1 MTNQPISNIIR
12 RNPHSKKP
20 DRPTLLLQNNGFE
33 TIHKIGNYHDWS
45 FSVKANGIDEISFTV
60 NKYTNNKRCPFWEE
74 LTDLKIVEVKDYG
87 RFQIKVSYED
97 AAQTVKTVTGQSL
110 EVELG
115 QLPLYL
121 HVNDEE
127 AMDMVKTEYSSD
139 NYTDEGKFIPTVFY
153 NGEDTNHSLLHRV
166 LADKA
171 PHWTIGHVTE
181 YVTRDDAPDT
191 EAEPVSSFQRT
202 YTVDGTSIYDFL
214 TGDVA
219 KETNVVFIFDTFNRR
234 INVYSLYDC
243 YVTDENGNRV
253 QKSQAIGEDT
263 SVLISKKKLAGQI
276 SIESN
281 TDQLKNCFRVTGGDD
296 IITAY
301 VAAVNMSGDNYIH
314 MFSPYQLNNMPK
326 QLADAIGRYQKEK
339 SEHENEYIGE
349 NGIFTKLTKA
359 YSDLTY
365 YESSMMPKVEMTE
378 TSAEK
383 QFDSVEKEL
392 KALSHGVGVCTLDKY
407 DSKYHVGIDNNVE
420 SLAEVYVDSRYD
432 VEVVKGTTS
441 YNVEIVDGIPAH
453 TWTGV
458 LRYKKK
464 TDETDIYPV
473 ETDISE
479 LSKYAVTLIV
489 SEDDEINGQLAYTEQ
504 KIYKALSKSSIAEID
519 FDLTKKLN
527 ETMGNTN
534 GGNQENEKKTDAEI
548 RNYFEQFGLNRLKG
562 FAEGYNSCISILCEL
577 NKAETTKNDNLSM
590 EPARNNNPSA
600 EPTGYDNLST
610 EPTKNNNPSKT
621 LYNKYARRYHILTGL
636 EDENG
641 AVIIEGVI
649 PHRQQQINECKSAI
663 EALEKQQKEFHE
675 TWNFKNYLY
684 KEDPTG
690 ELFKTFASYRR
701 ESDYSNANYTSDALV
716 DDNGYIDIAKCIKK
730 AKALLDAAEKELQK
744 ACMLQRTLSTSMN
757 NLLILPEFKQFH
769 ESFGMFNYFR
779 VRTEDELFQMRLVGV
794 DYDEANPSDLSVTF
808 SDQVISLGSTE
819 AMGDDIQSI
828 LSQAASMATSYP
840 TVTRQS
846 EQGNKAQH
854 TFNELKSEGLNSML
868 MKIKN
873 SNDEEVTIS
882 QSGILCKKMNDEGTY
897 GLKQCRITG
906 NTMAFTD
913 DGWQSMRAGIGEMDI
928 TDPITNETHTV
939 YGFVG
944 DAVVGNLLA
953 GQKAYIG
960 DKDGNVVI
968 SSEGIKLKG
977 GSITWD
983 PDDPIPQGTINGLV
997 EKIRDIDDFQN
1008 DVTTSLGVTE
1018 ITSQSVIS
1026 PKIGGGYLYIEKD
1039 GNYVEI
1045 DPGNKRKSTDT
1056 IQNPSASTQDTAD
1069 NTIFK
1074 IHVKDKGNA
1083 TGKDIMKVT
1092 NDHAEIAGWTIG
1104 KGSLYNGTASMTS
1117 KENGTYIGTDG
1128 IRQYQADASGSRY
1141 VNIKDGKLTAL
1152 GADINGKITAT
1163 SGTIGKCSIDSN
1175 GNLQVPSAN
1184 ITGTISCDKLVGG
1197 TIKGQKIEGCTGD
1210 FTGKVN
1216 ATSGTFEGT
1225 IKADSFKCSDTNFNC
1240 TVSDGFSIVN
1250 TTDTAETSYSIR
1262 TKNGGS
1268 MTLFSNSLDFYSGSN
1283 FNGQSCSL
1291 VYTGECLRTDT
1302 LRLDKSLNI
1311 GTGSII
1317 GNNDSIVHTTTDNIT
1332 YFGVP
1337 DSNSSEFGESPSTS
1351 VLRGDTVK
1359 IYAHK
1364 DGNVYLGN
1372 TPDNGVYLGQS
1383 GSTAIT
1389 SDENFKQL
1397 FDMDGRYEQFFYNLK
1412 PTLYKYNTGHRTHIG
1427 FGARAV
1433 ESALKKSGLTTEEF
1447 AGVLIDTNV
1456 DIGEDEAS
1464 DANGT
1469 THFDELYYLRYE
1481 EFIALNTAIIQKQQA
1496 EIKSLRDEI
1505 NTIKEVLNIGG
1516 GIS

>member
-12 RNPHSKKP
+12 RNPHSGKIE
-20 DRPTLLLQNNGFE
+20 RPTLLLQNNGFE
-33 TIHKIGNYHDWS
+33 TIHKIGNYHNWT
-45 FSVKANGIDEISFTV
+45 FSAKANGMDEISFTV
-60 NKYTNNKRCPFWEE
+60 NKYTDNKRCPFWEE
-74 LTDLKIVEVKDYG
+74 LSDLKIVEVKDYG

-110 EVELG
+110 ETELG

-127 AMDMVKTEYSSD
+127 AVDMVKTEYSSG
-139 NYTDEGKFIPTVFY
+139 NYTDEGNFIPTVFY
-153 NGEDTNHSLLHRV
+153 NENDTKHSLLHRV

-181 YVTRDDAPDT
+181 YVTKDDAPDT

-219 KETNVVFIFDTFNRR
+219 KETNAVFIFDTFNRR

-243 YVTDENGNRV
+243 YVTDKNGNRV

-263 SVLISKKKLAGQI
+263 SILISKKKLAGQI

-281 TDQLKNCFRVTGGDD
+281 ADQLKNCFRVTGGDD

-314 MFSPYQLNNMPK
+314 MFSPYQLNSMPR
-326 QLADAIGRYQKEK
+326 QLSDAIGRYQKEK
-339 SEHENEYIGE
+339 SEHENEYTGE
-349 NGIFTKLTKA
+349 DGIFTKLTKA
-359 YSDLTY
+359 YADLSY
-365 YESSMMPKVEMTE
+365 YESSMMPKVELTE
-378 TSAEK
+378 TSAEE
-383 QFDSVEKEL
+383 QFQLVKKEL
-392 KALSHGVGVCTLDKY
+392 KALSHGVGVYRLDNY
-407 DSKYHVGIDNNVE
+407 TSEYHSAMDNNVE

-432 VEVVKGTTS
+432 VEVVKGTAS
-441 YNVEIVDGIPAH
+441 YNETTH
-453 TWTGV
+453 EWTGV
-458 LRYKKK
+458 LRYKRK
-464 TDETDIYPV
+464 TDETDRYPV

-479 LSKYAVTLIV
+479 LISKYAVTLKV

-519 FDLTKKLN
+519 FGIEENIAKKIA
-527 ETMGNTN
+527 ETAGTEI
-534 GGNQENEKKTDAEI
+534 ENISDAEI
-548 RNYFEQFGLNRLKG
+548 EAVSDTEIRKYFEQFSLNRLKG

-577 NKAETTKNDNLSM
+577 NEAEPTKNDNLS
-590 EPARNNNPSA
+590 
-600 EPTGYDNLST
+600 T
-610 EPTKNNNPSKT
+610 ETTKTANPSKT

-636 EDENG
+636 TDENG
-641 AVIIEGVI
+641 TVIIEGVI
-649 PHRQQQINECKSAI
+649 PHRQQQTDDCKTTI
-663 EALEKQQKEFHE
+663 EALENQQKEFQE

-684 KEDPTG
+684 RIDPTG
-690 ELFKTFASYRR
+690 GLFKTFASYRR
-701 ESDYSNANYTSDALV
+701 ESEYSNANYTSDALV
-716 DDNGYIDIAKCIKK
+716 DDNGYIDIAECIKK

-757 NLLILPEFKQFH
+757 NLLILPEFKEFH

-779 VRTEDELFQMRLVGV
+779 VRTEDELFKMRLVGV
-794 DYDEANPSDLSVTF
+794 DYDESNPSGLSVTF
-808 SDQVISLGSTE
+808 SDQIITLGSTE

-828 LSQAASMATSYP
+828 LSQAASIATSYP
-840 TVTRQS
+840 AVARQS

-854 TFNELKSEGLNSML
+854 TFNELKSDGLNSML

-873 SNDEEVTIS
+873 SDDEEVTIS

-906 NTMAFTD
+906 NAMAFTD
-913 DGWQSMRAGIGEMDI
+913 DGWQSMRAGIGEMEI
-928 TDPITNETHTV
+928 TDPITEETHTV

-944 DAVVGNLLA
+944 DAVIGNLLA

-968 SSEGIKLKG
+968 SSEGIRLKG
-977 GSITWD
+977 GSIAWET
-983 PDDPIPQGTINGLV
+983 PINQENINGLAGDLNNINNSQ
-997 EKIRDIDDFQN
+997 EKIRNDFNTFQN
-1008 DVTTSLGVTE
+1008 DVTASLGVTE
-1018 ITSQSVIS
+1018 ITSDAVIS

-1039 GNYVEI
+1039 GSYVEI
-1045 DPGNKRKSTDT
+1045 DPGNKRKPADN
-1056 IQNPSASTQDTAD
+1056 IQDSSDNMQNSSASTQDTAD

-1074 IHVKDKGNA
+1074 IHVKDNGNS
-1083 TGKDIMKVT
+1083 KDIMKVT

-1104 KGSLYNGTASMTS
+1104 NKSLYNNTDSMKS
-1117 KENGTYIGTDG
+1117 EKDGTYIGTDG
-1128 IRQYQADASGSRY
+1128 IRQYQSDANGKRY
-1141 VNIKDGKLTAL
+1141 VNITDGRLTAND
-1152 GADINGKITAT
+1152 AEISGKITATSGTFTGKVTAT
-1163 SGTIGKCSIDSN
+1163 SGTIGKCSIDSS

-1184 ITGTISCDKLVGG
+1184 ITGKITCDKLEGG
-1197 TIKGQKIEGCTGD
+1197 TIKGQKIEGCTI
-1210 FTGKVN
+1210 TAK
-1216 ATSGTFEGT
+1216 
-1225 IKADSFKCSDTNFNC
+1225 SFKYSDDEFTC
-1240 TVSDGFSIVN
+1240 EVADGFQIKNKTEN
-1250 TTDTAETSYSIR
+1250 TSTSYSIVG
-1262 TKNGGS
+1262 KDGS
-1268 MTLFSNSLDFYSGSN
+1268 ASLFSNSLTFYLNGNLNGTNGRLSCDGSDLHIN
-1283 FNGQSCSL
+1283 NGLYVGGFLDIGGSL
-1291 VYTGECLRTDT
+1291 D
-1302 LRLDKSLNI
+1302 I
-1311 GTGSII
+1311 GTNSIKSDGSA
-1317 GNNDSIVHTTTDNIT
+1317 IVDVSSKNVL
-1332 YFGVP
+1332 YFGIS
-1337 DSNSSEFGESPSTS
+1337 DSDTTIPTASSTS
-1351 VLRGDTVK
+1351 VLRGGTVK

-1364 DGNVYLGN
+1364 NGNIYIGN

-1397 FDMDGRYEQFFYNLK
+1397 YDMDSRYEQFFYNLK

-1433 ESALKKSGLTTEEF
+1433 ENALKKSGLTTEEF

-1456 DIGEDEAS
+1456 DIGEDEVS
-1464 DANGT
+1464 DADGT
-1469 THFDELYYLRYE
+1469 THFDELYSLRYE

-1505 NTIKEVLNIGG
+1505 NAIKEALNRGGVL
-1516 GIS
+1516 

>member
-33 TIHKIGNYHDWS
+33 TIHKIGSYHDWS

-127 AMDMVKTEYSSD
+127 ATDMVKTEYSSD
-139 NYTDEGKFIPTVFY
+139 NYTDKGEFIPTVFY
-153 NGEDTNHSLLHRV
+153 NGEDTKHSLLHRV

-181 YVTRDDAPDT
+181 YVTKDDAPDT

-314 MFSPYQLNNMPK
+314 MFSPYQLNSMPK
-326 QLADAIGRYQKEK
+326 QLADAIDRYQKEK
-339 SEHENEYIGE
+339 SEHENEYTGE
-349 NGIFTKLTKA
+349 DGIFTKLTKA
-359 YSDLTY
+359 YSQLTY

-383 QFDSVEKEL
+383 QFQLVNDEL

-407 DSKYHVGIDNNVE
+407 DSKYHAGIDNNVE

-441 YNVEIVDGIPAH
+441 YNETTH
-453 TWTGV
+453 EWTGV
-458 LRYKKK
+458 LRYKRK
-464 TDETDIYPV
+464 TKETDIYPV

-479 LSKYAVTLIV
+479 LISKYAVTLKV

-519 FDLTKKLN
+519 FALTKKLG
-527 ETMGNTN
+527 EIMGNTN
-534 GGNQENEKKTDAEI
+534 DGNQENEKKTDAEI

-590 EPARNNNPSA
+590 EPTRNNKSSA
-600 EPTGYDNLST
+600 EPTGYDNLSR
-610 EPTKNNNPSKT
+610 EKTKNDTPGKT
-621 LYNKYARRYHILTGL
+621 LYDKYARRYHILTGL

-641 AVIIEGVI
+641 TTIIEGVI
-649 PHRQQQINECKSAI
+649 PHRQQQIDDCKPAI
-663 EALEKQQKEFHE
+663 EALEKQQKEFQE

-716 DDNGYIDIAKCIKK
+716 DDNGYIDIAECIKK
-730 AKALLDAAEKELQK
+730 AKALLDTAEKELQQ

-757 NLLILPEFKQFH
+757 NLLILPEFKQFY

-779 VRTEDELFQMRLVGV
+779 VRTEDELFRMRLVGV

-868 MKIKN
+868 VKIKN

-906 NTMAFTD
+906 NAMSFTD

-928 TDPITNETHTV
+928 TDPITDETHTV

-944 DAVVGNLLA
+944 DAVIGNLLA

-960 DKDGNVVI
+960 DKNGNVVI
-968 SSEGIKLKG
+968 SSEGIRLKG

-983 PDDPIPQGTINGLV
+983 PDDPIPQGTIDGLV
-997 EKIRDIDDFQN
+997 EKMRDIDDFQN

-1018 ITSQSVIS
+1018 ITSESVIS

-1045 DPGNKRKSTDT
+1045 DPGNKRKSTDNT
-1056 IQNPSASTQDTAD
+1056 SESADNTKDTAD

-1074 IHVKDKGNA
+1074 IHVKDKDNG

-1092 NDHAEIAGWTIG
+1092 DSHAEIAGWTIG
-1104 KGSLYNGTASMTS
+1104 KGSLYNNTASMTS

-1128 IRQYQADASGSRY
+1128 IRQYQSDANGDKY
-1141 VNIKDGKLTAL
+1141 VDIKNGKLTAF

-1163 SGTIGKCSIDSN
+1163 SGT
-1175 GNLQVPSAN
+1175 
-1184 ITGTISCDKLVGG
+1184 
-1197 TIKGQKIEGCTGD
+1197 
-1210 FTGKVN
+1210 FTGKIN
-1216 ATSGTFEGT
+1216 ATNISADKNYYITDTDSDET
-1225 IKADSFKCSDTNFNC
+1225 IRIITCRED
-1240 TVSDGFSIVN
+1240 N
-1250 TTDTAETSYSIR
+1250 TTDQDIRFGRLSHNGYNKSHCIRFVDSSQYRECYLHTDKFRVYGDISVDKTIYS
-1262 TKNGGS
+1262 
-1268 MTLFSNSLDFYSGSN
+1268 
-1283 FNGQSCSL
+1283 
-1291 VYTGECLRTDT
+1291 
-1302 LRLDKSLNI
+1302 
-1311 GTGSII
+1311 TGSIST
-1317 GNNDSIVHTTTDNIT
+1317 DSYISAAGSISTQKTISANGSISSGTT
-1332 YFGVP
+1332 V
-1337 DSNSSEFGESPSTS
+1337 SSPAVIMGTESCRPTVDGKIALGGSSSRWST
-1351 VLRGDTVK
+1351 
-1359 IYAHK
+1359 IYASSA
-1364 DGNVYLGN
+1364 
-1372 TPDNGVYLGQS
+1372 T
-1383 GSTAIT
+1383 IET
-1389 SDENFKQL
+1389 SDW
-1397 FDMDGRYEQFFYNLK
+1397 NLK
-1412 PTLYKYNTGHRTHIG
+1412 KHIEPLNDKYMEFFERLLPVSFQFKNGTSKRTHIG
-1427 FGARAV
+1427 FISQDV
-1433 ESALKKSGLTTEEF
+1433 EKAMQETGLTDLDF
-1447 AGVLIDTNV
+1447 AGFCRDQKCIISYDTDGKEV
-1456 DIGEDEAS
+1456 EIPQYDE
-1464 DANGT
+1464 NGNPI
-1469 THFDELYYLRYE
+1469 YIYSLRYT

-1505 NTIKEVLNIGG
+1505 NAIKEVLNIGG